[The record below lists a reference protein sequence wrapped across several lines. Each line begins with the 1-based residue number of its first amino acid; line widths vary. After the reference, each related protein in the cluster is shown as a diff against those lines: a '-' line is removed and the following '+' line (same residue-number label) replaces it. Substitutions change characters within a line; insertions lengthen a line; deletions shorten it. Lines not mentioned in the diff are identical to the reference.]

1 MNKTIARLISFLF
14 HPLLV
19 LSYALLLLMAANP
32 YAFRARSL
40 TDQRAMVLFLSVFS
54 TSFILPALGTALMK
68 PLGLIKTLQMEDK
81 IERTGPYILSGIFYL
96 WLYKN
101 LNSTGQAPALFN
113 TFVLG
118 ATIGL
123 FLAFFINIFT
133 KISAHAVGMGG
144 LFAMLLLTARV
155 WGGAMFNF
163 PMFGGVMEMSLNAVL
178 ALVAVI
184 AGLVGTARLA
194 LGAHTPTDLYRGYLA
209 GMVAVLLAAMV

>member
-1 MNKTIARLISFLF
+1 MNKTLAQLLSILF

-19 LSYALLLLMAANP
+19 LTYALLALMVINP
-32 YAFRARSL
+32 YAFSVRHFS
-40 TDQRAMVLFLSVFS
+40 DKRAMILFLSVFS
-54 TSFILPALGTALMK
+54 TSFLLPAFGVILMK

-81 IERTGPYILSGIFYL
+81 LERTGPYILSGVFYL

-101 LNSTGQAPALFN
+101 LDSTSQAPPLFN

-123 FLAFFINIFT
+123 FFAFFINIFT

-144 LFAMLLLTARV
+144 LVAMLLVATFLWSGSTFGIATPSGTLQLSLTA
-155 WGGAMFNF
+155 
-163 PMFGGVMEMSLNAVL
+163 LL
-178 ALVAVI
+178 AVAVVL

-194 LGAHTPTDLYRGYLA
+194 LGAHVPADLWRGYAA
-209 GMVAVLLAAMV
+209 GGIAVLLAAMI